1 MQLSMGWFRK
11 DTDVSLLS
19 VFVKYRDLIKQ
30 LVMRDIKTKYRRS
43 ILGLLWTVLNPLL
56 MMTVLSIV
64 FSYFFSRYG
73 EVENFP
79 VYLLCGQ
86 LIFNFFNEATSIAM
100 GSIVHSGELIKKV
113 YVPKYLF
120 PVSKVLSS
128 SVNLLASM
136 IALIIVMIVTRAR
149 VTPTILLALFPLL
162 YVLLFATG
170 VSLFLAA
177 AAVSFRDLMH
187 LYSVITT
194 AWMYL
199 TPVIYPM
206 AVLEGAPA
214 WVRMIVNINPMTG
227 FIKIFRCVVLE
238 GVTAPAI
245 LHVQSLT
252 WCAAALLIGTLVF
265 RKAQDS
271 FILKI

>member
-1 MQLSMGWFRK
+1 MRFI
-11 DTDVSLLS
+11 S
-19 VFVKYRDLIKQ
+19 VFVKYRALIDQ

-43 ILGLLWTVLNPLL
+43 VLGLVWTVLNPLL
-56 MMTVLSIV
+56 MMAVLSIV

-73 EVENFP
+73 SIENFP

-86 LIFNFFNEATSIAM
+86 LIFNFFNESTSISM
-100 GSIVHSGELIKKV
+100 GSIIHSGELIKKV

-120 PVSKVLSS
+120 PITKVLSS
-128 SVNLLASM
+128 SVNLLSSV
-136 IALIIVMIVTRAR
+136 IALVIVMVVTRAR
-149 VTPTILLALFPLL
+149 VTPTVLLAVFPLL
-162 YVLLFATG
+162 YVFLFSVG

-177 AAVSFRDLMH
+177 AAVSFRDLLH
-187 LYSVITT
+187 LYGVLTT

-206 AVLEGAPA
+206 EILEGAPK
-214 WVRMIVNINPMTG
+214 WVTLIVNINPLTA

-238 GVTAPAI
+238 GVTAPAV
-245 LHVQSLT
+245 LHIQSLI
-252 WCAAALLIGTLVF
+252 WCGIALLIGSFVF
-265 RKAQDS
+265 RKAQDT

>member
-1 MQLSMGWFRK
+1 MNFI
-11 DTDVSLLS
+11 S
-19 VFVKYRDLIKQ
+19 VFVKYKALISQ

-43 ILGLLWTVLNPLL
+43 ILGLVWTVLNPLL

-73 EVENFP
+73 EIDNFP

-86 LIFNFFNEATSIAM
+86 VIFNFFNESTSIAM
-100 GSIVHSGELIKKV
+100 GSIIHSGELIKKV

-120 PVSKVLSS
+120 PITKVMSS
-128 SVNLLASM
+128 GVNLLASM
-136 IALIIVMIVTRAR
+136 IALVIVMLVTRAK
-149 VTPTILLALFPLL
+149 VTPTVLLAVFPLM
-162 YVLLFATG
+162 YVLLFSVG
-170 VSLFLAA
+170 VSLFLSA
-177 AAVSFRDLMH
+177 AAVSFRDLLH
-187 LYSVITT
+187 LYGVVTT

-206 AVLEGAPA
+206 TILDGAPR
-214 WVRMIVNINPMTG
+214 WVVFMINANPLTA

-245 LHVQSLT
+245 LHVQSIA
-252 WCAAALLIGTLVF
+252 WCAAALLLGSWVF
-265 RKAQDS
+265 KKSQDS

>member
-1 MQLSMGWFRK
+1 M
-11 DTDVSLLS
+11 SLLS
-19 VFVKYRDLIKQ
+19 VFIKYRDLINQ

-43 ILGLLWTVLNPLL
+43 VLGLLWTVLNPLL

-73 EVENFP
+73 NIENFP

-86 LIFNFFNEATSIAM
+86 VIFNFFNESTSIAM

-120 PVSKVLSS
+120 PVSKVMSS
-128 SVNLLASM
+128 GVNLMSSM
-136 IALIIVMIVTRAR
+136 IALVIVMTVTRAR
-149 VTPTILLALFPLL
+149 VTPTVLLAVFPLL
-162 YVLLFATG
+162 YVLLFSTG
-170 VSLFLAA
+170 VSLFLSA

-187 LYSVITT
+187 LYSVLTT

-206 AVLEGAPA
+206 EILEHAPG
-214 WVRMIVNINPMTG
+214 WVVFIINLNPLTA
-227 FIKIFRCVVLE
+227 FIKIFRCVVLD

-245 LHVQSLT
+245 LHVQSIL
-252 WCAAALLIGTLVF
+252 WCIVALLIGSAVF
-265 RKAQDS
+265 RKAQDK

>member
-1 MQLSMGWFRK
+1 M
-11 DTDVSLLS
+11 SLIS
-19 VFVKYRDLIKQ
+19 VFVKYRALINQ
-30 LVMRDIKTKYRRS
+30 LVQRDIKTKYRRS
-43 ILGLLWTVLNPLL
+43 VLGLLWTVLNPLL

-73 EVENFP
+73 DVENFP

-86 LIFNFFNEATSIAM
+86 VIFNFFNESTSIAM

-120 PVSKVLSS
+120 PITKVMSS
-128 SVNLLASM
+128 GVNLLSSM
-136 IALIIVMIVTRAR
+136 IALVIVMVVTRSR
-149 VTPTILLALFPLL
+149 VTPTVLLAVFPLL
-162 YVLLFATG
+162 YVLLFSTG
-170 VSLFLAA
+170 VSLFLSA

-187 LYSVITT
+187 LYSVVTT

-206 AVLEGAPA
+206 SILDGAPKWA
-214 WVRMIVNINPMTG
+214 VFIINANPLTA
-227 FIKIFRCVVLE
+227 FIKIFRAVVLD
-238 GVTAPAI
+238 GVTAPWI
-245 LHVQSLT
+245 LHVQSIV
-252 WCAAALLIGTLVF
+252 WCVIALVVGSLVF
-265 RKAQDS
+265 KKSQDK

>member
-1 MQLSMGWFRK
+1 
-11 DTDVSLLS
+11 
-19 VFVKYRDLIKQ
+19 
-30 LVMRDIKTKYRRS
+30 MRDIKTKYRRS
-43 ILGLLWTVLNPLL
+43 VLGLLWTVLNPLL

-73 EVENFP
+73 DVENFP

-86 LIFNFFNEATSIAM
+86 VIFNFFNESTSIAM

-120 PVSKVLSS
+120 PITKVMSS
-128 SVNLLASM
+128 GVNLLSSM
-136 IALIIVMIVTRAR
+136 IALVIVMVVTRSR
-149 VTPTILLALFPLL
+149 VTPTVLLAVFPLL
-162 YVLLFATG
+162 YVLLFSTG
-170 VSLFLAA
+170 VSLFLSA

-187 LYSVITT
+187 LYSVVTT

-206 AVLEGAPA
+206 SILDGAPRWA
-214 WVRMIVNINPMTG
+214 VFIINANPLTA
-227 FIKIFRCVVLE
+227 FIKIFRAVVLD
-238 GVTAPAI
+238 GVTAPWI
-245 LHVQSLT
+245 LHVQSII
-252 WCAAALLIGTLVF
+252 WCAIALVIGSLVF
-265 RKAQDS
+265 KKSQDK

>member
-1 MQLSMGWFRK
+1 M
-11 DTDVSLLS
+11 SLLS
-19 VFVKYRDLIKQ
+19 VFVKYRALIDQ
-30 LVMRDIKTKYRRS
+30 LVQRDIKTKYRRS
-43 ILGLLWTVLNPLL
+43 VLGLLWTVLNPLL

-73 EVENFP
+73 DVENFP

-86 LIFNFFNEATSIAM
+86 VIFNFFNESTSIAM

-120 PVSKVLSS
+120 PITKVMSS
-128 SVNLLASM
+128 GVNLLSSM
-136 IALIIVMIVTRAR
+136 IALVIVMVATRSR
-149 VTPTILLALFPLL
+149 VTPTVLLAVFPLL
-162 YVLLFATG
+162 YVLLFSTG
-170 VSLFLAA
+170 VSLFLSA

-187 LYSVITT
+187 LYSVVTT

-206 AVLEGAPA
+206 SILDGAPRWA
-214 WVRMIVNINPMTG
+214 VFIINANPLTA
-227 FIKIFRCVVLE
+227 FIKIFRAVVLD
-238 GVTAPAI
+238 GVTAPWI
-245 LHVQSLT
+245 LHVQSIV
-252 WCAAALLIGTLVF
+252 WCVIALVIGSLVF
-265 RKAQDS
+265 KKSQDK

>member
-1 MQLSMGWFRK
+1 M
-11 DTDVSLLS
+11 SLIS
-19 VFVKYRDLIKQ
+19 VFVKYRALVDQ
-30 LVMRDIKTKYRRS
+30 LVQRDIKTKYRRS
-43 ILGLLWTVLNPLL
+43 VLGLLWTVLNPLL

-73 EVENFP
+73 DVENFP

-86 LIFNFFNEATSIAM
+86 VIFNFFNESTSIAM

-120 PVSKVLSS
+120 PITKVMSS
-128 SVNLLASM
+128 GVNLLSSM
-136 IALIIVMIVTRAR
+136 IALVIVMVATRSR
-149 VTPTILLALFPLL
+149 VTPTVLLAVFPLL
-162 YVLLFATG
+162 YVLLFSTG
-170 VSLFLAA
+170 VSLFLSA

-187 LYSVITT
+187 LYSVVTT

-206 AVLEGAPA
+206 SILDGAPKWA
-214 WVRMIVNINPMTG
+214 VFIINANPLTA
-227 FIKIFRCVVLE
+227 FIKIFRAVVLD
-238 GVTAPAI
+238 GVTAPWI
-245 LHVQSLT
+245 LHVQSIV
-252 WCAAALLIGTLVF
+252 WCVIALVIGSLVF
-265 RKAQDS
+265 KKSQDK

>member
-1 MQLSMGWFRK
+1 M
-11 DTDVSLLS
+11 SLIS
-19 VFVKYRDLIKQ
+19 VFVKYRALIDQ
-30 LVMRDIKTKYRRS
+30 LVQRDIKTKYRRS
-43 ILGLLWTVLNPLL
+43 VLGLLWTVLNPLL

-73 EVENFP
+73 DVENFP

-86 LIFNFFNEATSIAM
+86 VIFNFFNESTSIAM

-120 PVSKVLSS
+120 PITKVMSS
-128 SVNLLASM
+128 GVNLLSSM
-136 IALIIVMIVTRAR
+136 IALVIVMVVTRSR
-149 VTPTILLALFPLL
+149 VTPTVLLAVFPLL
-162 YVLLFATG
+162 YVLLFSTG
-170 VSLFLAA
+170 VSLFLSA

-187 LYSVITT
+187 LYSVVTT

-206 AVLEGAPA
+206 SILDGAPRWA
-214 WVRMIVNINPMTG
+214 VFIINANPLTA
-227 FIKIFRCVVLE
+227 FIKIFRAVVLD
-238 GVTAPAI
+238 GVTAPWI
-245 LHVQSLT
+245 LHVQSII
-252 WCAAALLIGTLVF
+252 WCAIALVIGSLVF
-265 RKAQDS
+265 KKSQDK

>member
-1 MQLSMGWFRK
+1 
-11 DTDVSLLS
+11 
-19 VFVKYRDLIKQ
+19 
-30 LVMRDIKTKYRRS
+30 MRDIKTKYRRS
-43 ILGLLWTVLNPLL
+43 VLGLLWTVLNPLL

-73 EVENFP
+73 DVENFP

-86 LIFNFFNEATSIAM
+86 VIFNFFNESTSIAM

-120 PVSKVLSS
+120 PITKVMSS
-128 SVNLLASM
+128 GVNLLSSM
-136 IALIIVMIVTRAR
+136 LALVIVMVVTRSR
-149 VTPTILLALFPLL
+149 VTPTVLLAVFPLL
-162 YVLLFATG
+162 YVLLFSTG
-170 VSLFLAA
+170 VSLFLSA

-187 LYSVITT
+187 LYSVVTT

-206 AVLEGAPA
+206 SILDGAPRWA
-214 WVRMIVNINPMTG
+214 VFIINANPLTA
-227 FIKIFRCVVLE
+227 FIKIFRAVVLD
-238 GVTAPAI
+238 GVTAPWI
-245 LHVQSLT
+245 LHVQSIV
-252 WCAAALLIGTLVF
+252 WCVIALVIGSLVF
-265 RKAQDS
+265 KKSQDK